1 MDIPR
6 PQQQQQGQQRRRRRG
21 QAWAGLTFH
30 EVLSR
35 ISAQIASRV
44 GEGIFW
50 QALNFRL
57 CVSSEE
63 EEEEANF
70 YYTAEGRGACILVL
84 ALQGLIHVISVAS
97 VVGLMSFF
105 F

>member
-1 MDIPR
+1 M
-6 PQQQQQGQQRRRRRG
+6 
-21 QAWAGLTFH
+21 
-30 EVLSR
+30 
-35 ISAQIASRV
+35 

-97 VVGLMSFF
+97 VGIISFF
-105 F
+105 NHSFQLTVLFV